1 MSIQKTVAEFSEG
14 IAEIFVLAIISVMTK
29 AFTSIDLP
37 GANWNPLTS
46 SLALVFVFSL
56 IFNFLKG
63 VFVPFQAAVNVAGM
77 LFSLCISAAVIWRI
91 APDAVTELISYI
103 IAAIIG
109 IYIGVKI
116 RLQGQDQDQQYY
128 RF

>member
-14 IAEIFVLAIISVMTK
+14 MAEIFILTIISVMTE

-37 GANWNPLTS
+37 GANWNLLTS

-56 IFNFLKG
+56 IFNFFKG
-63 VFVPFQAAVNVAGM
+63 AFVPFQAAVNVTGM
-77 LFSLCISAAVIWRI
+77 LFSLFISAAVIWRI
-91 APDAVTELISYI
+91 APGAVTELIFYI
-103 IAAIIG
+103 IAAMIG